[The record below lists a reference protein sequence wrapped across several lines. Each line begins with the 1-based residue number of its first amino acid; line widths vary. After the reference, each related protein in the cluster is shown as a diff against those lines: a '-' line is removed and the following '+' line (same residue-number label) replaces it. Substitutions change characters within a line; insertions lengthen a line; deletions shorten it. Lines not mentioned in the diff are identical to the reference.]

1 MASGFSKYDRPETT
15 QSRYC
20 YQGTDVLIN
29 KENIT
34 DAKALA
40 KYEADMTIL
49 RQYELE
55 IGQAVKGSFGIAHL
69 KRIHKYIFQDIYPF
83 AGKFRLENISKG
95 NTNFCKS
102 EFIVDNIESIS
113 NELKTDKY
121 LKGLN
126 AKDFSGKVAYYMS
139 EINMIHPFR
148 EGNGRTIREFFRQL
162 ADKNGYV
169 INWSLIDKDN
179 LLEAIISAVGKDYG
193 PLSNCIYKAI
203 ENK

>member
-69 KRIHKYIFQDIYPF
+69 KRIHKYIFNCQ
-83 AGKFRLENISKG
+83 A
-95 NTNFCKS
+95 
-102 EFIVDNIESIS
+102 
-113 NELKTDKY
+113 
-121 LKGLN
+121 
-126 AKDFSGKVAYYMS
+126 A
-139 EINMIHPFR
+139 
-148 EGNGRTIREFFRQL
+148 
-162 ADKNGYV
+162 
-169 INWSLIDKDN
+169 N
-179 LLEAIISAVGKDYG
+179 LISAWQLIIFQQQNGLLIVPAPCSNSSSVNGKAFVLDLDICD
-193 PLSNCIYKAI
+193 LSGIAFPTNNRLQHSQPKEA
-203 ENK
+203 

>member
-55 IGQAVKGSFGIAHL
+55 FGQAVKGSFGI
-69 KRIHKYIFQDIYPF
+69 R
-83 AGKFRLENISKG
+83 
-95 NTNFCKS
+95 
-102 EFIVDNIESIS
+102 
-113 NELKTDKY
+113 
-121 LKGLN
+121 
-126 AKDFSGKVAYYMS
+126 
-139 EINMIHPFR
+139 
-148 EGNGRTIREFFRQL
+148 
-162 ADKNGYV
+162 
-169 INWSLIDKDN
+169 
-179 LLEAIISAVGKDYG
+179 
-193 PLSNCIYKAI
+193 
-203 ENK
+203 